1 MSTGEAL
8 KRAAIVLLAV
18 AILIW
23 AVVLGWFLHDW
34 LASEEAPV
42 TVDRPVQVYA
52 PETVTVGRI
61 PNVIGL
67 TEDEARRA
75 LSDAGI
81 NLSTVSSHEISYVG
95 PAGLIVEQSPASGRP
110 VGDGKIELAV
120 SAPALMP
127 DLNGDS
133 EAEARDALSALG
145 ARISIVNQYQPGAS
159 EGTVLS
165 TDPPIGSPIVDKAT
179 LNVAEPLSSIFL
191 NQLAPETA
199 TCRTGEEGVIAG
211 ATYAEAIVCRPE
223 LGKKP
228 RSVTYTLGGQIES
241 FHAVLG
247 LDDGSDPN
255 VPVRFEVVVDGEP
268 VLTRRLEFGDSL
280 PVDVPLLGKLQL
292 TLEASALSASGTQ
305 PVQAVFGEPRLVGSR
320 SAIDLVSEGL
330 GG

>member
-1 MSTGEAL
+1 
-8 KRAAIVLLAV
+8 
-18 AILIW
+18 
-23 AVVLGWFLHDW
+23 
-34 LASEEAPV
+34 
-42 TVDRPVQVYA
+42 
-52 PETVTVGRI
+52 
-61 PNVIGL
+61 
-67 TEDEARRA
+67 
-75 LSDAGI
+75 
-81 NLSTVSSHEISYVG
+81 
-95 PAGLIVEQSPASGRP
+95 
-110 VGDGKIELAV
+110 
-120 SAPALMP
+120 MP

-133 EAEARDALSALG
+133 EAEARDVLSALG

-165 TDPPIGSPIVDKAT
+165 TDPPIGESIVDKAT
-179 LNVAEPLSSIFL
+179 LNVAEPLSSVFL
-191 NQLAPETA
+191 NQLSPEIA

-211 ATYAEAIVCRPE
+211 TTYAEAIVCEPE

-292 TLEASALSASGTQ
+292 TLEASSLGPSGTL

-330 GG
+330 SG